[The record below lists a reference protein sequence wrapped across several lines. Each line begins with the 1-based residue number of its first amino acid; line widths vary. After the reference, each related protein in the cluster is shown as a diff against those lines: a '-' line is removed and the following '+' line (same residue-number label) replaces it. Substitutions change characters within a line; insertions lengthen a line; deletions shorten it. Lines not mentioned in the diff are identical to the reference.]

1 MLVAVD
7 GQSQTGNI
15 VDRAIELAS
24 ALSAK
29 ILLLYVIVEKEVPRG
44 YEDIHGDSIPEHYYQ
59 EQYHRATDEQ
69 AEKIRKAGI
78 EFEGMCGTGDPK
90 FAILSTSKS
99 KEVSFVVLGVRS
111 FRHQGRLRGEGNVA
125 KEVMEGSAVPVIAI
139 P

>member
-1 MLVAVD
+1 VD
-7 GQSQTGNI
+7 Q
-15 VDRAIELAS
+15 AIELAS

-29 ILLLYVIVEKEVPRG
+29 ILLLYVVMEKEVPRG

-59 EQYHRATDEQ
+59 ELYHRATDEL
-69 AEKIRKAGI
+69 AEKIHKAGI

-99 KEVSFVVLGVRS
+99 REVSYVVLGVRS
-111 FRHQGRLRGEGNVA
+111 FRHPGRFRGDGNVA
-125 KEVMEGSAVPVIAI
+125 KQVIEGSAVPVIAI